1 MNGLTENGNTP
12 VHPDSPGMSR
22 PLWRMAESGLDLSEN
37 VLTGRVIFDKLVTY
51 SLTLQ
56 YLYKMLTF
64 PCFYREGG

>member
-1 MNGLTENGNTP
+1 MNRPKWNGNTP
-12 VHPDSPGMSR
+12 VHADLPGMSR
-22 PLWRMAESGLDLSEN
+22 HLGRMAESGLDLSET
-37 VLTGRVIFDKLVTY
+37 VLTGRVIFDKLVIY